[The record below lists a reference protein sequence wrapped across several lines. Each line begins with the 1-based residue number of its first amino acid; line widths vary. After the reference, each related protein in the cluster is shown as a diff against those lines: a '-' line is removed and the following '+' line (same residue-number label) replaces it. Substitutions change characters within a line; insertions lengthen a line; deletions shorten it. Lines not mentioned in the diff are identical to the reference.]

1 MAQRNFIN
9 TSIDV
14 LDEARTYGAKEL
26 ISDMPKALGTKSTKR
41 RSIDNGT
48 NKIVDVS
55 VSQSAKKVST
65 EYNLADNNL
74 SEDYLSNF
82 FLRTFIQDEVDIRDK
97 ILKVLASYQKN
108 SLNEDQLAWFT
119 KILEKKASSQTD
131 EFREYL
137 NQFSDNACNR
147 VHILTLVR
155 KSFVLG
161 RFDSYYYENYDI
173 AHQILEHWCADVLST
188 ANDVSKIAY
197 TAENND
203 VCATSLENTP
213 ITKKR

>member
-1 MAQRNFIN
+1 MMSETRETRETNKTSKTNETNEASEMNEASEVNEPFPGFKVVAFFVQMDEKKHSHPNMKLFFEDLILERKKRMAQRNFIN

-82 FLRTFIQDEVDIRDK
+82 FLRTFIQVIYF
-97 ILKVLASYQKN
+97 IYTPC
-108 SLNEDQLAWFT
+108 QLT
-119 KILEKKASSQTD
+119 KH
-131 EFREYL
+131 
-137 NQFSDNACNR
+137 
-147 VHILTLVR
+147 V
-155 KSFVLG
+155 
-161 RFDSYYYENYDI
+161 
-173 AHQILEHWCADVLST
+173 
-188 ANDVSKIAY
+188 
-197 TAENND
+197 
-203 VCATSLENTP
+203 
-213 ITKKR
+213 